1 MNERGIS
8 VKQLTPFEYQKK
20 KQLEEESKQLEHIK
34 NEHEKRE
41 KAIRD
46 EM

>member
-20 KQLEEESKQLEHIK
+20 KQLEEEKKQLEHVR
-34 NEHEKRE
+34 NEYEERE